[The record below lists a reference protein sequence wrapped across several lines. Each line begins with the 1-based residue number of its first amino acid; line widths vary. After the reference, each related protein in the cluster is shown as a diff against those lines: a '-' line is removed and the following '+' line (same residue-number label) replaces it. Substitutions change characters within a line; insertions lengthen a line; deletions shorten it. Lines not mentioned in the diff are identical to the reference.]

1 MLNKFEVLLLTP
13 IQVQEFKENFEA
25 NNFSIQEAL
34 FQSWLQLKAATTPT
48 EQEALTQVLDNHS
61 AKNVQKRKTVRK
73 DKKPDGPS
81 RYDPS
86 STEWVEIL
94 EEKENKKTGPVKRKN
109 EKKQKSIKVKKTAA
123 KKKLR
128 M

>member
-13 IQVQEFKENFEA
+13 IQVQEFKENFEE
-25 NNFSIQEAL
+25 NNISIQEAL

-48 EQEALTQVLDNHS
+48 EQKALTQVLDNHS

-86 STEWVEIL
+86 SPEWVEIL
-94 EEKENKKTGPVKRKN
+94 EEKENK
-109 EKKQKSIKVKKTAA
+109 
-123 KKKLR
+123 R
-128 M
+128 MKECCQWSRSEEAEVQQSCKDCSKEEA